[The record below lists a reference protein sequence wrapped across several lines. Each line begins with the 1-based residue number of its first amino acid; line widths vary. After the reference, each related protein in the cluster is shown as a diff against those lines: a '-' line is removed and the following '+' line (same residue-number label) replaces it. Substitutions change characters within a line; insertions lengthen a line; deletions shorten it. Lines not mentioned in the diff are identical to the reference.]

1 MRVSEPAPICL
12 GATARRVFSE
22 PDTLTPIAGYIG
34 DMARDC
40 QSGGSASTRDDPSKL
55 DNLHYCLRMGCD
67 AQLTS
72 VNGDYETLVIRYEC
86 EAGHS
91 GSKCLTELVAN

>member
-1 MRVSEPAPICL
+1 
-12 GATARRVFSE
+12 
-22 PDTLTPIAGYIG
+22 
-34 DMARDC
+34 
-40 QSGGSASTRDDPSKL
+40 
-55 DNLHYCLRMGCD
+55 MGCD

-86 EAGHS
+86 EDGHS